1 MSGGGRLPPAP
12 AATFHKA
19 AASREQA
26 AIEVKGWAQLAPRI
40 PVPALHRQVLLPDR
54 QLLAYEDV
62 FASGRCELLMG
73 DVIALADRDSAVL
86 PRLNRLVDGAC
97 ADLRAAA
104 EETGKRVPLADCVPD
119 LYLDRI
125 RPGGRLDRWYLQRD
139 LPIALPHTEV
149 VLTLSELAGHTVTAN
164 GRALTLD
171 VAAVIDSVRQVLAPD
186 RRWLAGLTQ
195 GDPTEPN
202 IADPLCWLDFEFAG
216 RNTSAGEAAN
226 LLWYLMALGGWL
238 VPCYQNDVFAR
249 TLRLA
254 LPAQTRPHIDHLE
267 LHQKAR
273 HIEVRYSWNVG
284 SGRRAAITGAQSG
297 LCGSDNG
304 GIGMDEL
311 HAFLAL
317 RILGVIPPTR
327 LTGHDLLLVLIKL
340 AESQDPA
347 TSLGTFFSTAPDP
360 QPGLVERSHDV
371 PAPG

>member
-1 MSGGGRLPPAP
+1 M
-12 AATFHKA
+12 
-19 AASREQA
+19 ASRENA
-26 AIEVKGWAQLAPRI
+26 ATEAKGWAQLVRRI
-40 PVPALHRQVLLPDR
+40 AVPALHGQILLPDR

-62 FASGRCELLMG
+62 FASGRCGLLMG
-73 DVIALADRDSAVL
+73 DVIALADRDPAVL
-86 PRLNRLVDGAC
+86 PRLNRLVDGVC

-149 VLTLSELAGHTVTAN
+149 VLTLSELAGYTVTAN

-171 VAAVIDSVRQVLAPD
+171 VGAVIDSVRHVLALD
-186 RRWLAGLTQ
+186 RCWLAGLTQ

-216 RNTSAGEAAN
+216 RNTAAGEAAN

-238 VPCYQNDVFAR
+238 VPRYQTDVFAR

-254 LPAQTRPHIDHLE
+254 LPTQTRPRIDHLE
-267 LHQKAR
+267 LHPKAR
-273 HIEVRYSWNVG
+273 HIDVRYSWNVG
-284 SGRRAAITGAQSG
+284 LGRREAITGALSG
-297 LCGSDNG
+297 LCGSDDG

-317 RILGVIPPTR
+317 RILGVIPSTR
-327 LTGHDLLLVLIKL
+327 LTGHDFLLILIKL

-347 TSLGTFFSTAPDP
+347 TSLDAFFSTAPAP
-360 QPGLVERSHDV
+360 HPGPTERSHDL
-371 PAPG
+371 PAPA